1 MAQDVVINGTTYPAV
16 ESVVLTDT
24 NGNTKQYYPDAVRY
38 VAQTLTAAQQAQARA
53 NIGAVAKNGLTLGIH
68 TDGLLYLFVDGVP
81 VGAGIEMPEGGDVVG
96 YVDSANNIVVK
107 GNLPDG
113 TYSVKY
119 EMENGTVVN
128 IGNMVLD
135 SNVYYSVTNTLTNC
149 TSNNSATKAIEGNGY
164 SATISAKSG
173 YELSS
178 VKVTMGGTDIS
189 STAVSGGKIT
199 IANVTG
205 NIVITAVAVVAKPAY
220 TNLLPLAV
228 DASGNDYKG
237 TNGEDGYKS
246 GYKISTSS
254 GNESAASGACVSGFI
269 PINGGTK
276 IRIKN
281 ITLSSTASINNLVFY
296 DASKTKKNGYA
307 GTAGAFTS
315 AVTVKNGVYEVNLS
329 AWYNSESLPAFF
341 RFSCGTITSETI
353 VTVDE
358 EIV

>member
-1 MAQDVVINGTTYPAV
+1 MSGRSQIDRLNAIKNRIRTNLIAQGVAVPEGTMLEEMAMLIL
-16 ESVVLTDT
+16 SVAGNDYVLTD
-24 NGNTKQYYPDAVRY
+24 GDKADI
-38 VAQTLTAAQQAQARA
+38 AALV
-53 NIGAVAKNGLTLGIH
+53 IETLG
-68 TDGLLYLFVDGVP
+68 GSPVFGV
-81 VGAGIEMPEGGDVVG
+81 
-96 YVDSANNIVVK
+96 VDSSNNIVVS
-107 GNLPDG
+107 GDLPDG

-119 EMENGTVVN
+119 EMENGTKVN
-128 IGNMVLD
+128 IGNLVID
-135 SNVYYSVTNTLTNC
+135 TNVYFTVTNTLTQC
-149 TSNNSATKAIEGNGY
+149 TTNNSATQAVQGGSY
-164 SATISAKSG
+164 SATITANSG

-199 IANVTG
+199 ISNVTG
-205 NIVITAVAVVAKPAY
+205 NIVITAVAVESGPAY
-220 TNLLPLAV
+220 TNRLPLAV

-254 GNESAASGACVSGFI
+254 GSESSASGACVSGFI

-281 ITLSSTASINNLVFY
+281 ITLSSAASINNLVFY
-296 DASKTKKNGYA
+296 DASKTRDKGYA

-315 AVTVKNGVYEVNLS
+315 AVTVENGVYEVNLS
-329 AWYNSESLPAFF
+329 AWYYSESLPAFF